1 MLQITRKT
9 PDKRLSDFNEKIL
22 NFNHLNPVDGS
33 RKNRQSEVKRKVNHH
48 NNPNQTSNISK
59 KVMVIGN
66 SIVKYLRLN
75 ELSSSD

>member
-1 MLQITRKT
+1 MTRKT
-9 PDKRLSDFNEKIL
+9 PDNRLSNFNEM
-22 NFNHLNPVDGS
+22 NHLNAVDGS
-33 RKNRQSEVKRKVNHH
+33 RKNPQSEVKRKINHH
-48 NNPNQTSNISK
+48 NNRNQASNISK